1 MKWVTA
7 WRLPLRLAWRDARRA
22 PVRSALV
29 LVMIALPVLAVTV
42 ADTVYS
48 TYQLDGTQGAERR
61 LGTAQARVQLGRTAE
76 VVQLPDPDLGSFQTG
91 GDGTEPPTALAQVR
105 RVLGARPS
113 VEVVEGSVGF
123 VTDAGVGEA
132 GVLLTDLTSP
142 LTEGLVDLSAGR
154 WPEASDEV
162 LVNAALLERG
172 PALGEDLVLDTGGT
186 VRIVGTAES
195 ATTSSRPML
204 VGPLGSVPLRDQA
217 QHHQAQRT
225 FLLGGAPVSWEQ
237 VGELNAVGATVLSRA
252 VLADPPPTSAL
263 DPEVRLLLAGVDE
276 AALTVLVLVIVM
288 VLIEVVL
295 LAGPAFAVGARRQ
308 ARTLALMAAAGGSPR
323 DARRVVLGSGVVLG
337 LLGSTLGVTLGLLA
351 ARVLMPV
358 FQGFADA
365 RFGPFD
371 VDALHL
377 LAVGGFG
384 LLSALLAAAVPAFTA
399 ARQDVVAVLGG
410 RRGDTRASR
419 RSPVL
424 GLVLV
429 AGGVAGAAYGA
440 RGAPRGELLIAG
452 SAIVSVLGMVLVV
465 PVVVVAVA
473 ALARRL
479 PLSLRFAA
487 RDAARH
493 RTRTVPAVAAV
504 AATVAGVVALGI
516 ATSSDE
522 AQNVA
527 SYVPRAAQGTGYV
540 AHDGRGAS
548 DLSADRA
555 VLAREMPRARVDG
568 VVGVPMET
576 PSGGSQS
583 VEVPSAR
590 AVPLLT
596 GWTPGPGGDV
606 LVSASSLPPTLQRL
620 ATSPAQVAAAERTL
634 RAGGVVVLSDTGV
647 EVDQVRL
654 VARTRG
660 ADVRRTTRTRATVPA
675 AVLPVAE
682 GEADALM
689 VLSPQVADRL
699 GVETAT
705 TALTLSG
712 DFTATE
718 ERDAREALA
727 ALPAQPTFYVEHGYQ
742 RPDEVVI
749 VQLVL
754 GGLGAVLMLGGT
766 LTATFLALSD
776 ARPDLATL
784 AAVGA
789 SPRTRRG
796 VAASY
801 ALVVGLVGAL
811 LGALVGLVPGI
822 AISYPLT
829 RAGYYGE
836 LTGAPSHYLDVPWLL
851 VLGVVVGLPLLTAA
865 LVGLTARSR
874 LPMVARLD

>member
-1 MKWVTA
+1 MRPATRWLAA
-7 WRLPLRLAWRDARRA
+7 WRLPLRLAWREARRA
-22 PVRSALV
+22 PLRSALV

-48 TYQLDGTQGAERR
+48 TYRLDGAQGIERR
-61 LGTAQARVQLGRTAE
+61 LGAAQARVQLGPSSPVA
-76 VVQLPDPDLGSFQTG
+76 QLPDPDRGAFQTG
-91 GDGTEPPTALAQVR
+91 GDGTEGPATLEQVR
-105 RVLGARPS
+105 RVLGPRPA
-113 VEVVEGSVGF
+113 VEVREGSVGF

-132 GVLLTDLTSP
+132 GVLLTDLTDP
-142 LTEGLVDLSAGR
+142 LAEGLVELTAGR
-154 WPEASDEV
+154 WPGASDEV
-162 LVNAALLERG
+162 MVNAALLERG
-172 PALGEDLVLDTGGT
+172 PGLGDDLAFDDGSP
-186 VRIVGTAES
+186 VRVVGTAET
-195 ATTSSRPML
+195 ATTSSRPM
-204 VGPLGSVPLRDQA
+204 VFGPPGSVPLDDDGRRA
-217 QHHQAQRT
+217 Y
-225 FLLGGAPVSWEQ
+225 LLGGAPVSWAQ
-237 VGELNAVGATVLSRA
+237 VGELNTDGVTVLSRA
-252 VLADPPPTSAL
+252 VLADPPPTSVL
-263 DPEVRLLLAGVDE
+263 DPEIRFLLDGVDE
-276 AALTVLVLVIVM
+276 AALTVLVLVVVM

-337 LLGSTLGVTLGLLA
+337 LLGSLLGLGLGLVA
-351 ARVLMPV
+351 ARVLLPA

-371 VDALHL
+371 VNAGHL
-377 LAVGGFG
+377 LGVGGFG

-424 GLVLV
+424 GLALL
-429 AGGVAGAAYGA
+429 GGGIAGAAYGA
-440 RGAPRGELLIAG
+440 GGAPRGELFIAG

-527 SYVPRAAQGTGYV
+527 SYVPQAPQGIGYV
-540 AHDGRGAS
+540 THDAWGAP
-548 DLSADRA
+548 DLSADRE
-555 VLAREMPRARVDG
+555 VLSRELPRATVVD
-568 VVGVPMET
+568 VVGVPLDT
-576 PSGGSQS
+576 ATGGSQS

-596 GWTPGPGGDV
+596 GWAPGPGGDV
-606 LVSASSLPPTLQRL
+606 LVAASSLPPTLQRL
-620 ATSPAQVAAAERTL
+620 AASPAQITHAERTL
-634 RAGGVVVLSDTGV
+634 AEGGAVVLSDTGV
-647 EVDQVRL
+647 ELDEVRL
-654 VARTRG
+654 VARTQSSD
-660 ADVRRTTRTRATVPA
+660 ARRPTRTRATVPA
-675 AVLPVAE
+675 AVLPVAT
-682 GEADALM
+682 GEANAQL
-689 VLSPQVADRL
+689 VLSPEAAAAL
-699 GVETAT
+699 GVESAT
-705 TALTLSG
+705 TALTVSG
-712 DFTATE
+712 DFTAGE

-727 ALPAQPTFYVEHGYQ
+727 ALPGEPTFYVEHGYQ
-742 RPDEVVI
+742 RPDAVVI
-749 VQLVL
+749 VYLVL

-811 LGALVGLVPGI
+811 LGALVGLVPGV
-822 AISYPLT
+822 AITYPLT
-829 RAGYYGE
+829 RPGPFGE
-836 LTGAPSHYLDVPWLL
+836 LTGAPSHYLDIPWLL

-874 LPMVARLD
+874 LPLVARLD

>member
-1 MKWVTA
+1 MRWVTA

-61 LGTAQARVQLGRTAE
+61 LGTAQARVELGRTTA

-91 GDGTEPPTALAQVR
+91 ADGTGQAASLVEVR

-113 VEVVEGSVGF
+113 VEVDEGSVGF

-142 LTEGLVDLSAGR
+142 LTEGLVELSAGR
-154 WPEASDEV
+154 WPAAPDEV
-162 LVNAALLERG
+162 VVNAALLERG
-172 PALGEDLVLDTGGT
+172 PALGEDLVLEAGGT

-204 VGPLGSVPLRDQA
+204 VGPLGSVPLPDP
-217 QHHQAQRT
+217 AQRT

-263 DPEVRLLLAGVDE
+263 DPEVRLLLTGVDE
-276 AALTVLVLVIVM
+276 AALTVLVLVVVM

-371 VDALHL
+371 VNALHL

-419 RSPVL
+419 RSPLL

-440 RGAPRGELLIAG
+440 RGAPRGELFIAG

-527 SYVPRAAQGTGYV
+527 SYVPQAAQGTGYV
-540 AHDGRGAS
+540 SHEGPGAS
-548 DLSADRA
+548 DLGAERA
-555 VLAREMPRARVDG
+555 VLARELPRARIG
-568 VVGVPMET
+568 EVVGVPLES
-576 PSGGSQS
+576 PSRGSQS
-583 VEVPSAR
+583 VEVPSAG

-596 GWTPGPGGDV
+596 GWSAGPGGDV

-620 ATSPAQVAAAERTL
+620 VASPAQVAAAERTL

-647 EVDQVRL
+647 EVDEVRL
-654 VARTRG
+654 VGRTQGPEARRPS
-660 ADVRRTTRTRATVPA
+660 RTRATVPA

-682 GEADALM
+682 GGANALM
-689 VLSPQVADRL
+689 VLSPPVAERL

-712 DFTATE
+712 DFTDVE

-742 RPDEVVI
+742 RPDAVVI

-822 AISYPLT
+822 AITYPLT

-865 LVGLTARSR
+865 LVGLTTRSR